1 MDAKKIPHVRMEEP
15 YGFPDGDFRHTR
27 KLNDF
32 IVFPLHSR
40 APQDFLLKLHSGFF
54 LSSKCGKILCRKLE
68 EKQHCVVKLI
78 H

>member
-54 LSSKCGKILCRKLE
+54 LPSKVAQFSSENQQKSNTA
-68 EKQHCVVKLI
+68 
-78 H
+78 